1 MVRIGV
7 HVSIAGGIDKA
18 VDRAIDRGCDVF
30 QIFSRSPRGW
40 GMKDLS
46 EAEIKS
52 FVKKLQAAGI
62 GPAFDHMP
70 YLPNLASP
78 KEEVYERS
86 VVNLSAEL
94 KRCSML
100 AIPYLV
106 THLGSHLGS
115 GWDEGFRRIV
125 GAIERSL
132 SEADSD
138 VMLLLENTAGTK
150 NSMGSSFDEIAA
162 IIDALGKRRL
172 GICLDTCHAF
182 AAGYDLRDK
191 KGLNETLDKFDDAL
205 GLDMLK
211 LIHLNDSHGS
221 LGSKLDRHEHISLGE
236 IGVQGFRA
244 ILHNDDLRNVPMILE
259 TPIDSRRD
267 DLGNIKAA
275 RELASE

>member
-86 VVNLSAEL
+86 VANLSAEL

-115 GWDEGFRRIV
+115 GWDEGLRRIV

-132 SEADSD
+132 SEANSD
-138 VMLLLENTAGTK
+138 VVLLLENTAGTK

-221 LGSKLDRHEHISLGE
+221 LGSKLDRHEHIGLGE